1 MVVDGSGGIGGKR
14 DRKRGSKGRERGRQG
29 RRVLETVA
37 AVLPDQFR
45 WTADTNCFSGL
56 NRAVLSLPVPS
67 LLDASRVSLA
77 PVAASAASLLAREDQ
92 FSAAV
97 RLAVSLVSPLFASS

>member
-1 MVVDGSGGIGGKR
+1 MVADGSGGI
-14 DRKRGSKGRERGRQG
+14 GSKGRERGRQG

-56 NRAVLSLPVPS
+56 NRAVLSLLVPS
-67 LLDASRVSLA
+67 LLDASNVSLA
-77 PVAASAASLLAREDQ
+77 PVAAFAAFSLAREDQ

-97 RLAVSLVSPLFASS
+97 RLVVSLVSPLFASS